1 MAGNK
6 FLDFLNSLPK
16 RGDVTPEELAARRQ
30 GYADLFQDG
39 LLARNRDEMPAS
51 VNAVQASQDFI
62 PGIGDALALGEA
74 YDAASRGELMAAGLL
89 GTGAAIGLVPGA
101 GDMLARPIMAAG
113 RKAADFADR
122 IELDP
127 TAFGTVGGNV
137 RLRPAGE
144 APQGI
149 PVMQGRSKK
158 GLTEFFN
165 PNGVSWGTNSRETAE
180 QFAGRN
186 EVYWPNRTPP
196 ERAVEFSGD
205 VYDLNF
211 DLKNPLDVDIS
222 QTLWSA
228 DKEMALVAEAKAT
241 GHDGLRISH
250 PSGKID
256 YVAFDPSQVKPAGLL
271 SDAAPS
277 LPAPRNEAEAMAK
290 QVLEMRAA
298 GNAGDVTEDMMA
310 AADDTYMFNNTP
322 LDMSAEGR
330 MGRAGDLTRDYFHGS
345 NADIGGFDRSTR
357 GTFLSSNPDVSDS
370 YVNRDGGQIY
380 PVAVRGGEGFPVVD
394 GGGALFNRIP
404 ESGLPDEF
412 EYMKYDNNG
421 RPFNTDFVVQASA
434 QDGSPG
440 VVFDS
445 IIDRGPNI
453 KTYLGETAEEALAR
467 ASRASLPSDVTNVIF
482 PHNIRS
488 IFARNDP
495 EFKHLRNLSAG
506 VGGVGLLNAMMEEE
520 QRQKQG
526 LLQ

>member
-1 MAGNK
+1 MAGI
-6 FLDFLNSLPK
+6 FDFLNSLPK

-113 RKAADFADR
+113 RKAAERLNQTGPVPTMYSNPLMGGGASDPTQTGWTFKDMDKSLNSIATKADNRRISGDTSRIEEVPINQLFATQPSVNPDFA
-122 IELDP
+122 
-127 TAFGTVGGNV
+127 TTSSS
-137 RLRPAGE
+137 AGE
-144 APQGI
+144 VPLVVRKNGKMFVQDGHH
-149 PVMQGRSKK
+149 RLTKK
-158 GLTEFFN
+158 
-165 PNGVSWGTNSRETAE
+165 AE
-180 QFAGRN
+180 DG
-186 EVYWPNRTPP
+186 
-196 ERAVEFSGD
+196 
-205 VYDLNF
+205 
-211 DLKNPLDVDIS
+211 S
-222 QTLWSA
+222 QTAKVRFLDLDDADTSTPLLDWSPEKTGFVEA
-228 DKEMALVAEAKAT
+228 DNDLLDALF
-241 GHDGLRISH
+241 S
-250 PSGKID
+250 
-256 YVAFDPSQVKPAGLL
+256 
-271 SDAAPS
+271 PS
-277 LPAPRNEAEAMAK
+277 LPSPRNEAEAMAK

-298 GNAGDVTEDMMA
+298 GNAGDVTDDMMA
-310 AADDTYMFNNTP
+310 MADDTYMFNNTP